1 MSSFASSKD
10 RISLAQIKA
19 HLNASPA
26 SALAFILPKGVLC
39 GREFQCGDVHGAEG
53 RSFLFNVEKLKG
65 CDFSY
70 GSDRGYCGVFDVYVA
85 HCHGDAVAAI
95 LLAREFMGLSE
106 EDRPT
111 PKTEH
116 LARPSSTG
124 EWTAVTPI
132 PHSAGLPDF
141 RRLCPK
147 DAKLTKAWPYR
158 NEAGEVLFY
167 VVRYDFENG
176 EKKTPQISYG
186 HDDVARLRFKT
197 RKADLNILFG
207 LEQLARRPDAPV
219 LVVEGEKAAVVGR
232 RMFPE
237 FVVVSWVGGA
247 KNVKHIDFSPL
258 AGRSVVFLADA
269 DQPGELAMRQAET
282 GALEAGATDTRV
294 IVLSEEFGA
303 SKTGWDIADDLPEG
317 WTVEQFKTLIGV

>member
-1 MSSFASSKD
+1 MSSFASCSKD
-10 RISLAQIKA
+10 RISLSEIKA
-19 HLNASPA
+19 RLNASPA
-26 SALAFILPKGVLC
+26 SALAFILPNGVLC
-39 GREFQCGDVHGAEG
+39 GREFQCGDVYGAEG
-53 RSFLFNVEKLKG
+53 RSFLFNIDKRKG
-65 CDFSY
+65 ADFSY
-70 GSDRGYCGVFDVYVA
+70 DQGYCGVFDVYVA
-85 HCHGDAVAAI
+85 HCQGDVVAAI
-95 LLAREFMGLSE
+95 LLAREFLGLP
-106 EDRPT
+106 EDERPT

-116 LARPSSTG
+116 LARPDSTG

-132 PHSAGLPDF
+132 PHNAGLPDF

-167 VVRYDFENG
+167 VARYEFQDG
-176 EKKTPQISYG
+176 RKITPQISYG

-197 RKADLNILFG
+197 RKAGLNILFG

-232 RMFPE
+232 RMFPD

-247 KNVKHIDFSPL
+247 KNVTHIDFSPL

-269 DQPGELAMRQAET
+269 DQAGELAMRKAEK
-282 GALEAGATDTRV
+282 GVREAGATDTRV
-294 IVLSEEFGA
+294 IVIPPEFGA
-303 SKTGWDIADDLPEG
+303 SKAGWDVADALPEG
-317 WTVEQFKTLIGV
+317 WTVERFKTLIGV